1 MEKTANYGLPKW
13 VETDPIKMDDFNA
26 AFGKIDE
33 TLKANADAAASKA
46 EASTVTAIAQT
57 IANGKICRMKYG
69 SYTGNGTYGAA
80 NAVSI
85 DCGFYPLLVLVMV
98 GTRTY
103 NWTVRGDSKFFNNSG
118 ARENTMLW
126 GDTGVS
132 WYYPQDDQY
141 YPPSGNQMNEANTTY
156 YYLVLGCSSDGE

>member
-1 MEKTANYGLPKW
+1 M
-13 VETDPIKMDDFNA
+13 IFNA
-26 AFGKIDE
+26 GIVPQ
-33 TLKANADAAASKA
+33 LGGANCCVKWGSY
-46 EASTVTAIAQT
+46 VG
-57 IANGKICRMKYG
+57 NGK
-69 SYTGNGTYGAA
+69 YGAA

-103 NWTVRGDSKFFNNSG
+103 NWTVRGDSRFFNNSG

-141 YPPSGNQMNEANTTY
+141 YSPSGNQMNEANTTY
-156 YYLVLGCSSDGE
+156 YYLIIGEPNT

>member
-1 MEKTANYGLPKW
+1 MGKTANYGLPKW
-13 VETDPIKMDDFNA
+13 EKSDFIKMDDFNA

-33 TLKANADAAASKA
+33 TLKANADAVATKA
-46 EASTVTAIAQT
+46 EAETVTAIAQT
-57 IANGKICRMKYG
+57 IANGKICRVKYG

-103 NWTVRGDSKFFNNSG
+103 NWTIRGDSKFFNNSG

-126 GDTGVS
+126 GNTGVS

-141 YPPSGNQMNEANTTY
+141 YSPSATR
-156 YYLVLGCSSDGE
+156 